1 MTQHSKLLSYVL
13 RHRPEE
19 AGLTLD
25 AGGWVQ
31 VDDLVAGLNAAGH
44 RVDRETVL
52 RIAAE
57 GDKKR
62 FTVSDD
68 ERRIRAAQGHSV
80 EVDLGLTPAEPPAV
94 LYHGTAEGNLAP
106 ILTEGLKPGRRQK
119 VHLSGD
125 VPIAVKVGQR
135 HGRPVVLRVDAMAMH
150 RDGLVFWQADNGV
163 WLADLVPPHY
173 LAAL

>member
-1 MTQHSKLLSYVL
+1 MTQDSKLLSYVL

-44 RVDRETVL
+44 RIDRETVL

-57 GDKKR
+57 SDKKR

-106 ILTEGLKPGRRQK
+106 ILAEGLKPGRRQK

-125 VPIAVKVGQR
+125 VPTAVKVGQR
-135 HGRPVVLRVDAMAMH
+135 HGRPVVLRIDAMAMH
-150 RDGLVFWQADNGV
+150 RDGLAFWQADNGV
-163 WLADLVPPHY
+163 WLADHVPPHY
-173 LAAL
+173 LAGL

>member
-44 RVDRETVL
+44 RIDRETVL

-57 GDKKR
+57 SDKKR

-106 ILTEGLKPGRRQK
+106 ILAEGLKPGRRQK

-125 VPIAVKVGQR
+125 EPTAVKVGQR

-150 RDGLVFWQADNGV
+150 RDGLAFWQADNGV
-163 WLADLVPPHY
+163 WLTDHVPPHY